1 MARKLLVVKGPT
13 FYAEG
18 DESAFFR
25 WLQDISCVAE
35 VTGHL
40 RDLHIVLKRKP
51 TRNQFRELDAL
62 FRRYRISRRTLATWE
77 PKA

>member
-1 MARKLLVVKGPT
+1 MAQKILVVKGPS

-18 DESAFFR
+18 DETAFFN
-25 WLQDISCVAE
+25 WLQSVPCVAE

-40 RDLHIVLKRKP
+40 RNLHIVLKRKP

-62 FRRYRISRRTLATWE
+62 FKRYRISRRSLARWE
-77 PKA
+77 PGT